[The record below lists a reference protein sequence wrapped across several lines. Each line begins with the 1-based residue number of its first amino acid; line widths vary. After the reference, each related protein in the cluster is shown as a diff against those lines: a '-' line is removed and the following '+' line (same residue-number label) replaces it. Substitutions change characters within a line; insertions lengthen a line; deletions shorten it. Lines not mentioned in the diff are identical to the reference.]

1 MSRQF
6 FAVSLLAGLT
16 FGFVSCSTSGPKLMS
31 KLDAEAR
38 VLRAKV
44 KSSNGFHPAT
54 ADVAVLH
61 QAAHLPKDK
70 HGMPS
75 YPDSITHRYVRTTA
89 YSCAENE
96 VGAIENFNA
105 AGGRLKYGQVRS
117 AAADWSKYPVG
128 TKFKIKGLP
137 YTYVVD
143 DYGSALTNT
152 NTIDIYHP
160 TLRKMNKWGSRPVE
174 IDVIQWGSW
183 ERTLT
188 LLKGRR
194 GYWHCRDMYYAAKKK
209 VESGEAVAG
218 FTNPNDPQG

>member
-1 MSRQF
+1 MKSY
-6 FAVSLLAGLT
+6 AIVTVLLAVLSL
-16 FGFVSCSTSGPKLMS
+16 GFVSCSSTGPKLMS
-31 KLDAEAR
+31 KAEAQAR
-38 VLRAKV
+38 VLRAQV
-44 KSSNGFHPAT
+44 RSTNGFHPAE
-54 ADVAVLH
+54 ADVAILQ

-70 HGMPS
+70 HGMPTYS
-75 YPDSITHRYVRTTA
+75 DQVTHRYVRTTA

-96 VGAIENFNA
+96 VGAIENYNA

-143 DYGSALTNT
+143 DYGSALTGT

-160 TLRKMNKWGSRPVE
+160 TLKLMNKWASRPVE

-183 ERTLT
+183 ERTLS

-209 VESGEAVAG
+209 VESGEAVASY
-218 FTNPNDPQG
+218 TNPASPQG